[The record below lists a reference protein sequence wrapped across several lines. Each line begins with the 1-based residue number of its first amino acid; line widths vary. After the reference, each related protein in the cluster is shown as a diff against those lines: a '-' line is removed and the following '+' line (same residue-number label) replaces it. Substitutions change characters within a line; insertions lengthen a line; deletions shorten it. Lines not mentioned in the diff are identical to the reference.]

1 MDLPCPFCQTPDA
14 GVALIRQSAVHEYVF
29 CDACSAKGPVGYN
42 GDGEAL
48 WNTRPREDALQAE
61 VERLREADDLLAW
74 LDKHPHLEL
83 SWGPVDDPSEC
94 FWIVHATNGSVNDR
108 EWRRV
113 GHGNTPKEALANAR
127 AALKGAPH
135 E

>member
-1 MDLPCPFCQTPDA
+1 MMDLPCPFCQTPDA

-61 VERLREADDLLAW
+61 GGADL
-74 LDKHPHLEL
+74 HPA
-83 SWGPVDDPSEC
+83 
-94 FWIVHATNGSVNDR
+94 FR
-108 EWRRV
+108 
-113 GHGNTPKEALANAR
+113 R
-127 AALKGAPH
+127 AALQ
-135 E
+135 